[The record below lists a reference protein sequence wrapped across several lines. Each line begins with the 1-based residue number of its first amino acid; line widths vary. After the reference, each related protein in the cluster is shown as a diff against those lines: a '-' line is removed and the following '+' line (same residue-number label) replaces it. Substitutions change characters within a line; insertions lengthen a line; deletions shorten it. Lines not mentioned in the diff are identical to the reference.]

1 MAKSFTHVKR
11 VQAQNEVVILPK
23 NQQLLLL
30 NINKILIRFWKTLTS
45 AVIFG
50 IFNMTIWWFSS
61 CICAHLRVYLLMGT
75 AVDVNI
81 LILTVALRRVDGVSG
96 AA

>member
-1 MAKSFTHVKR
+1 M
-11 VQAQNEVVILPK
+11 VV
-23 NQQLLLL
+23 
-30 NINKILIRFWKTLTS
+30 F
-45 AVIFG
+45 
-50 IFNMTIWWFSS
+50 
-61 CICAHLRVYLLMGT
+61 HLYLRHFDAAFVFGT